1 MEEPKYSDF
10 ELDDISALY
19 YTYLS
24 IETWDVEAP
33 FHPIFLND
41 QKIGYLNRSIDSD
54 PNRGNTDIPYKL
66 EATQIYLPKRFFRQ
80 GLNTLEIKAW
90 FVGSG
95 QWQSDSFSIGR
106 LDIVV
111 VKVRH
116 ELQADK
122 AKPNDKPAK
131 RYFPKQLDF
140 FSKLTDEELYISA
153 VQLPSRFAELN
164 LGYGIYRKKLIYIY
178 SKFQFTH

>member
-1 MEEPKYSDF
+1 M
-10 ELDDISALY
+10 
-19 YTYLS
+19 S

-66 EATQIYLPKRFFRQ
+66 EATQIYLPKRSFRQ
-80 GLNTLEIKAW
+80 GLNTLEIKA
-90 FVGSG
+90 SMIANNPRH
-95 QWQSDSFSIGR
+95 SDSFAIGR

-111 VKVRH
+111 VKVRY

-122 AKPNDKPAK
+122 AKPDDKPAK

-140 FSKLTDEELYISA
+140 FSKLTDEELYIST
-153 VQLPSRFAELN
+153 VQLPSLFAELN
-164 LGYGIYRKKLIYIY
+164 LGYGIYRKKLSYIY
-178 SKFQFTH
+178 SKIGDYHQWN